1 MPSLNPW
8 TSLRLQRARIV
19 KLGQGNKQT
28 KVLFRL
34 LETTDGSGKHTRILS
49 NRFDLSAEE
58 LSDLYRN
65 RWKIETFFRWIKQ
78 HLKLTRFY
86 GQQERA
92 VWNQI
97 WICLIAYALLLLMKM
112 ELSTTKSL
120 CEVGRLLKAMKFHYW
135 SHFREIFHRKPLR
148 SSGGRQKIA
157 KC

>member
-97 WICLIAYALLLLMKM
+97 WICLIAYALLLLIKM

-120 CEVGRLLKAMKFHYW
+120 CEVGRLLKAMKFHSW
-135 SHFREIFHRKPLR
+135 SHFRDIFHRKPLR
-148 SSGGRQKIA
+148 SSRGRQKIS